1 MAEHESLAIIY
12 DAIIAI
18 GIGIGVAT
26 GLMLLSRIFSKTTK
40 KEKNYRRK
48 IAGYPAKLS
57 NEYEGALVDLLFSFV
72 CAFIK

>member
-26 GLMLLSRIFSKTTK
+26 GLMLLSRVFSKIRKKKKTTEK
-40 KEKNYRRK
+40 K
-48 IAGYPAKLS
+48 
-57 NEYEGALVDLLFSFV
+57 
-72 CAFIK
+72 